1 MKRKFNMD
9 DSNKKCIIIA
19 DSDSVD
25 LSDNDSD
32 DGGIEFLVW
41 KRLWKLIIEDNS
53 DDEDRRSIINYR
65 SNGFGKKKIKQ
76 KSRNIYRTSGI
87 RVAILDQLD
96 RNKRE
101 LGFSYIIQYL
111 TICFGI
117 ILPRI
122 GT

>member
-1 MKRKFNMD
+1 MK
-9 DSNKKCIIIA
+9 
-19 DSDSVD
+19 
-25 LSDNDSD
+25 
-32 DGGIEFLVW
+32 IEDQSS
-41 KRLWKLIIEDNS
+41 IIEAMD
-53 DDEDRRSIINYR
+53 
-65 SNGFGKKKIKQ
+65 FGKKKIKQ
-76 KSRNIYRTSGI
+76 KSGNIYRTSGI
-87 RVAILDQLD
+87 RVTILDQLD